1 MPDDQRSARGQ
12 SRGGRLGFVVTAC
25 LASAALVT
33 PIAIGATGSPLREG
47 VRNPVS
53 GSATR
58 ESLIIARTAANVY
71 GTRQSNV
78 GAGGAAIYGCRTT
91 EDLGA
96 LGDTVKS
103 TPCLRVNN
111 LSTGLIFAYRFARG
125 SVGGI
130 YQAGPTA
137 ANDPRARPFITN
149 ATGIATGLNA
159 SRVDSLDADDII
171 EAIRATGPGAQGPKG
186 PTGDKGAT
194 GPAGP
199 PGIAGERGQ
208 WFSGANAP
216 TPDLAGTAARR
227 LLPRPRGP
235 RSRQRLH
242 QDGLQHLGQ
251 PEAGR
256 AAEHRRTRREPPPTS
271 RHRRTRCTS
280 TRSSRTT
287 ATRTRTAIDAVG
299 SRSSGPWCRSAR
311 RRNVALSPL
320 SPASGRPRG
329 DRTTSSADAVRR
341 RAGPND
347 NRGAQWAP
355 RSVLRISCL
364 RPAS

>member
-1 MPDDQRSARGQ
+1 VPDDERSARGQ
-12 SRGGRLGFVVTAC
+12 SKGGRLGFVVTAC

-47 VRNPVS
+47 VRNPFS
-53 GSATR
+53 ASATR

-111 LSTGLIFAYRFARG
+111 LSTGLIFAYRFSRG
-125 SVGGI
+125 SVGGV

-159 SRVDSLDADDII
+159 ARVDSLEADDII
-171 EAIRATGPGAQGPKG
+171 AAIRATGEGAQGPKG
-186 PTGDKGAT
+186 PAGDKGAT

-199 PGIAGERGQ
+199 PGIAGARGQ

-216 TPDLAGTAARR
+216 TPDLAGTQPGDFY
-227 LLPRPRGP
+227 LDLVDPDRG
-235 RSRQRLH
+235 
-242 QDGLQHLGQ
+242 
-251 PEAGR
+251 
-256 AAEHRRTRREPPPTS
+256 
-271 RHRRTRCTS
+271 
-280 TRSSRTT
+280 
-287 ATRTRTAIDAVG
+287 
-299 SRSSGPWCRSAR
+299 
-311 RRNVALSPL
+311 NVYIKTDSNTWVSPKPGEQL
-320 SPASGRPRG
+320 NI
-329 DRTTSSADAVRR
+329 
-341 RAGPND
+341 AGPA
-347 NRGAQWAP
+347 G
-355 RSVLRISCL
+355 L
-364 RPAS
+364 PADLTSQQNTLYVNQVVADYCNANANCDQTP